1 MLQHNSYSSLLTNA
15 APTQQL
21 LLTNAA
27 PTQQLLLTNAAPTQQ
42 LLLTKAVPTQQLLLT
57 NAALTQ
63 QLLLTK
69 AAPTQ
74 QLLLTNAAPKHQL
87 LFSQILHVPSKY
99 CFLSDA
105 ASTRASFFFSYI
117 ELLVFLL
124 LIHRCCCSTCRGD
137 FTASPYCLFFT
148 ENIAQLPRSSTILLD
163 IFLSGSSPLTSEH
176 FHSHHAANL
185 SH

>member
-1 MLQHNSYSSLLTNA
+1 MLLQHSSYFSLLTNAAPTQQTLISYSSLLTNA

-27 PTQQLLLTNAAPTQQ
+27 PTQQLLLTKAAP
-42 LLLTKAVPTQQLLLT
+42 
-57 NAALTQ
+57 TQ

-124 LIHRCCCSTCRGD
+124 LIHRCCCSTFRGD
-137 FTASPYCLFFT
+137 FTASPYCIFFT

-163 IFLSGSSPLTSEH
+163 ILLSGSSPLDQRALSL
-176 FHSHHAANL
+176 SPANL
-185 SH
+185 AH